1 MINFSLNWWDY
12 IALFS
17 ILFIGIPH
25 GAFDGAISITLG
37 YTKKLRL
44 KLYFILTYTLVSCVV
59 IILWYFLP
67 VITLVLF
74 ILTSIFHFG
83 CGDLDWNK
91 SKFYFIGGYIHGC
104 LIVLGII
111 FLNKIEVNSFFEIL
125 SGDQLSLLW
134 TSLYIGL
141 FFWIIA
147 ITYICLNY
155 SKINISNN
163 YIKLAL
169 SISLVVLLLPP
180 LPAFAIYFC
189 LIHSFHH
196 IRRTLPILE
205 DFMKKQKAI
214 FLMIIFSILSWVGC
228 GIAFYF
234 LSNLN
239 TYPDTIIKV
248 TFIGLAALTF
258 PHMILVD
265 GIFRSKFKI

>member
-44 KLYFILTYTLVSCVV
+44 QLYFILTYILVSGAV

-67 VITLVLF
+67 VITLILF

-91 SKFYFIGGYIHGC
+91 SKFYFIGGYVHGC

-134 TSLYIGL
+134 TSLYLGL

-163 YIKLAL
+163 YIKLVL

-228 GIAFYF
+228 GIAFYY

>member
-1 MINFSLNWWDY
+1 MIHFSLNWWDY
-12 IALFS
+12 IAIFS
-17 ILFIGIPH
+17 IIFIGIPH
-25 GAFDGAISITLG
+25 GALDGAISITLG
-37 YTKKLRL
+37 YTKKLKL
-44 KLYFILTYTLVSCVV
+44 QLYFILIYILVSCLV
-59 IILWYFLP
+59 ITLWYFLP
-67 VITLVLF
+67 VITLILF
-74 ILTSIFHFG
+74 LLTSIFHFG
-83 CGDLDWNK
+83 CGDLNWNK
-91 SKFYFIGGYIHGC
+91 SKFYLIGGYVHGG

-111 FLNKIEVNSFFEIL
+111 FLNKIEVNRFFEIL

-147 ITYICLNY
+147 LTYIFFNY
-155 SKINISNN
+155 RKINISNH
-163 YIKLAL
+163 YLKLTL
-169 SISLVVLLLPP
+169 FILLTVLILPP

-196 IRRTLPILE
+196 IRRIIPTLL
-205 DFMKKQKAI
+205 DFMEKQKAI
-214 FLMIIFSILSWVGC
+214 FLMIIFSILSWVAC
-228 GIAFYF
+228 GIAFYY
-234 LSNLN
+234 LSKLN

>member
-44 KLYFILTYTLVSCVV
+44 QLYFILTYILVSGVV
-59 IILWYFLP
+59 IILWCFLP
-67 VITLVLF
+67 VITLILF

-91 SKFYFIGGYIHGC
+91 SKFYFIGGYVHGC

-134 TSLYIGL
+134 TSLYLGL

-196 IRRTLPILE
+196 IRRTLPILV
-205 DFMKKQKAI
+205 DFMEKQKAI

-228 GIAFYF
+228 GIAFYY

>member
-44 KLYFILTYTLVSCVV
+44 QLYFILTYILVSGVV

-67 VITLVLF
+67 VITLILF

-91 SKFYFIGGYIHGC
+91 SKFYFIGGYVHGC

-134 TSLYIGL
+134 TSLYLGL

-163 YIKLAL
+163 YIKLVL

-228 GIAFYF
+228 GIAFYY

>member
-44 KLYFILTYTLVSCVV
+44 QFYFILTYILVSGVV

-83 CGDLDWNK
+83 CGDLNWNK
-91 SKFYFIGGYIHGC
+91 SKFYLIGGYVHGG

-111 FLNKIEVNSFFEIL
+111 FLNKIEVNRFFEIL

-134 TSLYIGL
+134 ISLYIGL

-147 ITYICLNY
+147 LTYIFFNY
-155 SKINISNN
+155 RKINISNH
-163 YIKLAL
+163 YLKLTL
-169 SISLVVLLLPP
+169 FILLTVLILPP

-196 IRRTLPILE
+196 IRRIIPTLL
-205 DFMKKQKAI
+205 DFMEKQKAI
-214 FLMIIFSILSWVGC
+214 FLMIIFSILSWVAC
-228 GIAFYF
+228 GTAFYY
-234 LSNLN
+234 LSKLN

>member
-44 KLYFILTYTLVSCVV
+44 QLYFILTYILVSGVV

-67 VITLVLF
+67 VITLILF

-83 CGDLDWNK
+83 CGDLDWNN
-91 SKFYFIGGYIHGC
+91 SKFYFIGGYVHGC

-125 SGDQLSLLW
+125 SGNQLSILW
-134 TSLYIGL
+134 TSLYLGL

-228 GIAFYF
+228 GIAFYY

>member
-44 KLYFILTYTLVSCVV
+44 QLYFILTYILVSGVV

-67 VITLVLF
+67 VITLILF

-91 SKFYFIGGYIHGC
+91 SKFYFIGGYVHGC

-134 TSLYIGL
+134 TSLYLGL
-141 FFWIIA
+141 FLWIIA

-163 YIKLAL
+163 YIKLVL

-228 GIAFYF
+228 GIAFYY

>member
-1 MINFSLNWWDY
+1 MIHFSLNWWDY
-12 IALFS
+12 IAIFS
-17 ILFIGIPH
+17 IIFIGIPH
-25 GAFDGAISITLG
+25 GALDGAISITLG

-44 KLYFILTYTLVSCVV
+44 QLYFILTYILVSCLV
-59 IILWYFLP
+59 ITLWYFLP
-67 VITLVLF
+67 VITLILF
-74 ILTSIFHFG
+74 LLTSIFHFG
-83 CGDLDWNK
+83 CGDLNWNK
-91 SKFYFIGGYIHGC
+91 SKIYLIGGYVHGG
-104 LIVLGII
+104 LIVFGII
-111 FLNKIEVNSFFEIL
+111 FLNKIEVNRFFEIL

-147 ITYICLNY
+147 LTYIFFNY
-155 SKINISNN
+155 REINISNH
-163 YIKLAL
+163 YLKLTL
-169 SISLVVLLLPP
+169 FILLTVLILPP

-196 IRRTLPILE
+196 IRRIIPTLL
-205 DFMKKQKAI
+205 DFMEKQKAI
-214 FLMIIFSILSWVGC
+214 FLMILFSILSWVAC
-228 GIAFYF
+228 GIAFYY
-234 LSNLN
+234 LSKLN

>member
-37 YTKKLRL
+37 FTKKLRL
-44 KLYFILTYTLVSCVV
+44 QLYFISTYILVSCVV

-91 SKFYFIGGYIHGC
+91 SKFYFIGGYVHGC

-125 SGDQLSLLW
+125 SGDQLFLLW
-134 TSLYIGL
+134 TSLYLGL

-163 YIKLAL
+163 YIKLVL

-196 IRRTLPILE
+196 IRRTFPVLE

-228 GIAFYF
+228 GIAFYY

>member
-1 MINFSLNWWDY
+1 M
-12 IALFS
+12 
-17 ILFIGIPH
+17 
-25 GAFDGAISITLG
+25 
-37 YTKKLRL
+37 
-44 KLYFILTYTLVSCVV
+44 
-59 IILWYFLP
+59 
-67 VITLVLF
+67 
-74 ILTSIFHFG
+74 
-83 CGDLDWNK
+83 
-91 SKFYFIGGYIHGC
+91 
-104 LIVLGII
+104 IVLGII

-125 SGDQLSLLW
+125 SGDQLFLLW
-134 TSLYIGL
+134 TSLYLGL

-147 ITYICLNY
+147 ITYICFNY

-169 SISLVVLLLPP
+169 SILLVILLLPP

-196 IRRTLPILE
+196 IRRIIPTLL
-205 DFMKKQKAI
+205 DFMEKQKAI
-214 FLMIIFSILSWVGC
+214 FLMIFFSILSWVGC
-228 GIAFYF
+228 GIAFYY

-265 GIFRSKFKI
+265 GCFRSKYKI

>member
-12 IALFS
+12 ISLFS

-44 KLYFILTYTLVSCVV
+44 QLYFILTYILVSGVV

-67 VITLVLF
+67 VITLILF

-91 SKFYFIGGYIHGC
+91 SKFYFIGGYVHGC

-134 TSLYIGL
+134 TSLYLGL

-147 ITYICLNY
+147 IAYICLNY

-163 YIKLAL
+163 YIKLVL

-228 GIAFYF
+228 GIAFYY

>member
-44 KLYFILTYTLVSCVV
+44 QLYFILTYILVSGVV

-67 VITLVLF
+67 VITLILF

-91 SKFYFIGGYIHGC
+91 SKFYFIGGYVHGC

-125 SGDQLSLLW
+125 SGDQLFLLW
-134 TSLYIGL
+134 TSLYLGL

-169 SISLVVLLLPP
+169 FISLVVLLLPP

-228 GIAFYF
+228 GIAFYY

>member
-44 KLYFILTYTLVSCVV
+44 QLYFILTYILVSGVV

-67 VITLVLF
+67 VITLILF

-91 SKFYFIGGYIHGC
+91 SKFYFIGGYVHGC

-134 TSLYIGL
+134 TSLYLGL

-155 SKINISNN
+155 TKINISNN
-163 YIKLAL
+163 YIKLVL

-228 GIAFYF
+228 GIAFYY

>member
-44 KLYFILTYTLVSCVV
+44 QLYFILTYILVSGVV

-67 VITLVLF
+67 VITLILF

-91 SKFYFIGGYIHGC
+91 SKFYFIGGYVHGC

-125 SGDQLSLLW
+125 SGDQLSVLW
-134 TSLYIGL
+134 TSLYLGL

-155 SKINISNN
+155 TKINISNN
-163 YIKLAL
+163 YIKLVL

-228 GIAFYF
+228 GIAFYY

>member
-1 MINFSLNWWDY
+1 MLDLSLNWIDY
-12 IALFS
+12 VSLFL
-17 ILFIGIPH
+17 IIFVGIPH
-25 GAFDGAISITLG
+25 GALDGAISITLG
-37 YTKKLRL
+37 CSKRL
-44 KLYFILTYTLVSCVV
+44 MLQLGFFGSYLLVSAGV
-59 IILWYFLP
+59 IIMWYFFP
-67 VITLVLF
+67 VVSLIFFLF
-74 ILTSIFHFG
+74 ISIFHFG

-91 SKFYFIGGYIHGC
+91 SKFYFIGGYVHGC

-125 SGDQLSLLW
+125 SGDHLSLLW
-134 TSLYIGL
+134 TSLYLGL

-196 IRRTLPILE
+196 IRRTLPILV
-205 DFMKKQKAI
+205 DFMEKQKAI

-228 GIAFYF
+228 GIAFYY

>member
-1 MINFSLNWWDY
+1 MIHFSLNWWDY
-12 IALFS
+12 IAIFS
-17 ILFIGIPH
+17 IIFIGIPH
-25 GAFDGAISITLG
+25 GALDGAISITLG
-37 YTKKLRL
+37 YTKKLRFQ
-44 KLYFILTYTLVSCVV
+44 LYFILTYILVSCLV
-59 IILWYFLP
+59 ITLWYFLP
-67 VITLVLF
+67 VITLILF
-74 ILTSIFHFG
+74 LLTSIFHFG
-83 CGDLDWNK
+83 CGDLNWNK
-91 SKFYFIGGYIHGC
+91 SKIYLIGGYVHGG

-111 FLNKIEVNSFFEIL
+111 FLNKIEVNRFFEIL

-147 ITYICLNY
+147 LTYIFFNY
-155 SKINISNN
+155 RKINISNH
-163 YIKLAL
+163 YLKLTL
-169 SISLVVLLLPP
+169 FILLTVLILPP

-196 IRRTLPILE
+196 IRRIIPTLL
-205 DFMKKQKAI
+205 DFMEKQKAI
-214 FLMIIFSILSWVGC
+214 FLMIIFSILSWVAC
-228 GIAFYF
+228 GIAFYY
-234 LSNLN
+234 LSKLN

>member
-44 KLYFILTYTLVSCVV
+44 QLYFILTYILVSGVV

-67 VITLVLF
+67 VITLILF

-91 SKFYFIGGYIHGC
+91 SKFYFIGGYVHGC

-125 SGDQLSLLW
+125 SGDQLFLLW
-134 TSLYIGL
+134 TSLYLGL

-155 SKINISNN
+155 TKINISNN
-163 YIKLAL
+163 YIKLVL

-228 GIAFYF
+228 GIAFYY

>member
-44 KLYFILTYTLVSCVV
+44 QLYFILTYILVSGVV

-67 VITLVLF
+67 VITLILF

-91 SKFYFIGGYIHGC
+91 GKFYFIGGYVHGC

-134 TSLYIGL
+134 TSLYLGL

-155 SKINISNN
+155 SRINISNN

-169 SISLVVLLLPP
+169 SISLLVLLLPP

-196 IRRTLPILE
+196 IRRTLPILV
-205 DFMKKQKAI
+205 DFMEKQKAI

-228 GIAFYF
+228 GIAFYY